1 MRKLTTEELESVER
15 LRSWAASLDAKGHHT
30 TAKSI
35 RQQADD
41 MQHNLEHDEDET
53 VLKHRMQE
61 AIGFFYE
68 FKKEVKPRKLDPTR
82 EIEPYVIHVG
92 GRWKQVAQIYKM
104 DATDE
109 YAVRLLPQKIGK
121 MLKHDLIAK
130 NTIIDPRVKGRE
142 VFPFGVRIQW
152 FILDKSIASS
162 RETIPYTR
170 SSEAPSGL
178 RVCDLW
184 DYVYE
189 KDTHKSHQSRR
200 FDNPL

>member
-68 FKKEVKPRKLDPTR
+68 FKKEVKPRKLDPKKRLKPFKRMINGR
-82 EIEPYVIHVG
+82 EKVFAELYM
-92 GRWKQVAQIYKM
+92 M
-104 DATDE
+104 DNPDE
-109 YAVRLLPQKIGK
+109 YAVKLLPLRIGDGEKVKIRGVSG
-121 MLKHDLIAK
+121 LPV
-130 NTIIDPRVKGRE
+130 DPDVKGRE
-142 VFPFGVRIQW
+142 VMTNGVHRQF
-152 FILDKSIASS
+152 FILDRSIANST
-162 RETIPYTR
+162 EVIPY
-170 SSEAPSGL
+170 ADDAQKPNKL

-184 DYVYE
+184 DLAN
-189 KDTHKSHQSRR
+189 RR
-200 FDNPL
+200 ARARVRTR